1 MEDYSASSSQVYLTL
16 FESSSKEKR
25 RRLSFTKHSIPQVK
39 LQQRSKSTRC
49 KETSLDIIQSYSHIL
64 PSCSKP
70 EEAAYHR
77 LYEIWPGKNRFCC
90 FGRCMLSRSTDCK
103 YVLIT
108 WGIILAFTLVYF
120 IMIVPT
126 LTGAILIFIPIFS
139 GTLFLLT
146 IIFFLLTSL
155 SDPGIIPRKELFEL
169 FDGVP
174 VEFTSRFID
183 QYIIQGENPTREQ
196 LNKLQ
201 EAFKYCNTCKIYSP
215 PRTSHCPYC
224 DNCIEVF
231 DHHCPFVGNCVG
243 RRNYRFFVAFL
254 ACLVLYGLSM
264 ILGFI
269 FATLAKTQNYKLF
282 QSRLVLVI
290 AVVIL
295 GGALIVPLIFAVSL
309 FIYHLYLL
317 CK

>member
-1 MEDYSASSSQVYLTL
+1 MQISISYLEFSS
-16 FESSSKEKR
+16 EEKR
-25 RRLSFTKHSIPQVK
+25 RRLTPQLK
-39 LQQRSKSTRC
+39 LPQRSRSAGC
-49 KETSLDIIQSYSHIL
+49 KTTSLDTIQSYSETL
-64 PSCSKP
+64 PAYNKLD
-70 EEAAYHR
+70 EASHHR

-90 FGRCMLSRSTDCK
+90 FGRCLLARSSDCK

-108 WGIILAFTLVYF
+108 WGIILVFTLLYF
-120 IMIVPT
+120 IMIVHT

-139 GTLFLLT
+139 GTLFVLT
-146 IIFFLLTSL
+146 VIFYLLTSL

-169 FDGVP
+169 FGKVP
-174 VEFTSRFID
+174 VQFTSRFVE
-183 QYIIQGENPTREQ
+183 QYAKQGEHPTTEQ
-196 LNKLQ
+196 LNKLR
-201 EAFKYCNTCKIYSP
+201 EAFKYCYVCKIYHS

-231 DHHCPFVGNCVG
+231 DHHCSFVGNCVG
-243 RRNYRFFVAFL
+243 RRNYKFFVLFL

-264 ILGFI
+264 IAGFI
-269 FATLAKTQNYKLF
+269 FATVAKNEDYKFF

-290 AVVIL
+290 MVVIL
-295 GGALIVPLIFAVSL
+295 GAALTVPLFFAVAL